1 MCDKPFAHK
10 TYSMK
15 FTFLFTL
22 LFFNFLYASADITPT
37 PVKVK
42 GIVPRY
48 PVNIQMVSEKVV
60 VDLFKDSSIVT
71 CTFNMKNFGN
81 SKEIEIG
88 FPMMSFYNW
97 RDNTAD
103 VKDKFDVWVNDKL
116 INKVNIYIPEEL
128 KKDVNEDITA
138 INSRLSLAENENK
151 PWYLWKTKFAKNESV
166 QIIVKYSLPS
176 GVTKLKN
183 YFNYLLSTGAGWK
196 GKIIQADVIVN
207 LKDIPADQL
216 IKISPAGYIKTDKQ
230 ISWTFKNLEPTTND
244 DILID
249 YELVKGSYQKR
260 LAESIANAPTYYV
273 DDLLVDSLSDLDPKT
288 IANVLVLNDVVSR
301 KGIVQFFT
309 KPFVHKKFLEK
320 INALSPEIFSQ
331 LAKENEEDLKLNYV
345 LIVNDEI
352 TAQSDFWRKIS
363 ELNKSAILTLE
374 IKMID
379 NKKLIVVKEKI

>member
-1 MCDKPFAHK
+1 
-10 TYSMK
+10 MK
-15 FTFLFTL
+15 FTFLFIL
-22 LFFNFLYASADITPT
+22 VFLSFLYTSADVSPN

-48 PVNIQMVSEKVV
+48 PVNIQMVSERVM

-71 CTFNMKNFGN
+71 CTFNVKNFGN

-88 FPMMSFYNW
+88 FPMMSFYHW
-97 RDNTAD
+97 RDNNEN
-103 VKDKFDVWVNDKL
+103 VKDKFDVWVNGKR
-116 INKVNIYIPEEL
+116 INKVDIYIPEEL
-128 KKDVNEDITA
+128 KKTVNGESILSNNQLSQQED
-138 INSRLSLAENENK
+138 ENK
-151 PWYLWKTKFAKNESV
+151 PWYLWKTKFGKNESL

-176 GVTKLKN
+176 GANKIKN
-183 YFNYLLSTGAGWK
+183 YFNYLVSTGAGWK
-196 GKIIQADVIVN
+196 GKITQADVIVN
-207 LKDIPADQL
+207 LMDIPADQI
-216 IKISPAGYIKTDKQ
+216 IKISPAGFTKTEKQ
-230 ISWTFKNLEPTTND
+230 ISWSFKNLEPTTND

-249 YELVKGSYQKR
+249 YENVKGEYEKR

-273 DDLLVDSLSDLDPKT
+273 DDLLVDSLSNLDPKT

-363 ELNKSAILTLE
+363 ELNKSVILTLE